1 MNLFHHL
8 LQFLLPDR
16 VSIKIYRY
24 AIICIMEVKPKK
36 YLGQHFLLDKTVSQ
50 RIADAINI
58 KPTLNLL
65 EIGPGTG
72 ALTEFIDDENIHL
85 VAYELD
91 QESMLYL
98 NKKFPN
104 LKVFNQDILNV
115 NWTKIFETNFSV
127 TGNFPYNISSQ
138 IMFKIFEYRN
148 NIDQM
153 VGMFQKEVAERICS
167 SHGTKKYG
175 ILSVLIQA
183 FYNVEYLFTVDENAF
198 NPPPKVKSG
207 VIKIQ
212 RNNIDQLSCDEKLF
226 YKVVKA
232 IFNQRRKM
240 VRNSLKSIVGDL
252 KIDHYLFTKRPE
264 ELSVNNF
271 IEITQI
277 LESKIK

>member
-1 MNLFHHL
+1 
-8 LQFLLPDR
+8 
-16 VSIKIYRY
+16 
-24 AIICIMEVKPKK
+24 MEVKPKK

-91 QESMLYL
+91 QESILYL

-104 LKVFNQDILNV
+104 LKVFNQDILKV

-148 NIDQM
+148 TIDQM

-240 VRNSLKSIVGDL
+240 ARNSLKSIVGDL

>member
-1 MNLFHHL
+1 M
-8 LQFLLPDR
+8 
-16 VSIKIYRY
+16 
-24 AIICIMEVKPKK
+24 
-36 YLGQHFLLDKTVSQ
+36 
-50 RIADAINI
+50 
-58 KPTLNLL
+58 
-65 EIGPGTG
+65 
-72 ALTEFIDDENIHL
+72 TEFLDYENIHL

-91 QESMLYL
+91 QESILYL
-98 NKKFPN
+98 NKKFPS

-115 NWTKIFETNFSV
+115 NWTTIFETNFSV

-148 NIDQM
+148 TIDQM

-240 VRNSLKSIVGDL
+240 ARNSLKSIVGDL
-252 KIDHYLFTKRPE
+252 KINHYLFTKRPE

>member
-1 MNLFHHL
+1 
-8 LQFLLPDR
+8 
-16 VSIKIYRY
+16 
-24 AIICIMEVKPKK
+24 MEVKPKK

-72 ALTEFIDDENIHL
+72 ALTEFLDDENIHL

-91 QESMLYL
+91 QESILYL

-148 NIDQM
+148 TIDQM
-153 VGMFQKEVAERICS
+153 VGMFQKEVAERIIAKQN
-167 SHGTKKYG
+167 TKNYSRISIISQWKLN
-175 ILSVLIQA
+175 IRKIKDISPNC
-183 FYNVEYLFTVDENAF
+183 FY
-198 NPPPKVKSG
+198 PKPKVQSSILEFFPKKNYTKFR
-207 VIKIQ
+207 I
-212 RNNIDQLSCDEKLF
+212 
-226 YKVVKA
+226 YY
-232 IFNQRRKM
+232 
-240 VRNSLKSIVGDL
+240 KSI
-252 KIDHYLFTKRPE
+252 FW
-264 ELSVNNF
+264 F
-271 IEITQI
+271 
-277 LESKIK
+277 